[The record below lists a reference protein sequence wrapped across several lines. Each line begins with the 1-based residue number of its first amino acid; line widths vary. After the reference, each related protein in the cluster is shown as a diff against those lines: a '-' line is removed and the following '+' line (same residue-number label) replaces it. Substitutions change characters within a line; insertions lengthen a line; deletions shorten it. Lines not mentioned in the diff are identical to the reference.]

1 MLRRIE
7 VDFPVE
13 LVNPLAER
21 EANAKRPYQLLHK
34 WWARRLGCVFRTI
47 ILSSLIPD
55 PEWKQLDEI
64 ARKQGITA
72 WHWLYYRQ
80 CHVNENAS
88 DHTGHGCAEELIAKY
103 CKDKIILDPFMGGGT
118 TVVEALRLGCKVIG
132 LDVNPVAWFITKKSV
147 EPVNLNKLQEAF
159 KRLERTVAPEILRW
173 YRTQCPKGH
182 EADVMYVF
190 WVKTVECSSCGKK
203 TRLFNSFRIA
213 TKKGEDTVKD
223 AVVCPACYTVQWVD
237 KGSNEVTCFEC
248 KTKFNKEGFVSDGD
262 FRCEHCGHKDKTV
275 DWVRRTGRAPGYEMF
290 AIEYWCQQ
298 CYEKTYRRTRS
309 KRRAQAEA
317 RGYKGAEEF
326 DRNLYL
332 QACEE
337 FERRKAELPLPP
349 EDLELPDGY
358 NTQQAIKQGLRRWQD
373 LFNPRQLLCLGM
385 LMKAILQIEDKA
397 VRELMAVTLADCVN
411 CNNMLC
417 EYNARRTEI
426 EPLFGHHAYW
436 PKNMPVENNVWGT
449 ELGRGSWKSYA
460 EKTLKCVKW
469 LLKPTEPIE
478 TDEDSDEERKKVD
491 LADSPLTPTNQDANS
506 VLNGSFRCALYA
518 RTAEDLSFLPDK
530 SIDAI
535 ITDPPY
541 YGNVMYGELSDFF
554 YVWLRLALK
563 DDYPEFSPPL
573 VNKEREIVVNEKAV
587 VGTGDTGQ
595 GTRVK
600 DDTFFREGLLRCF
613 RECHRV
619 LKDDGLLVFTF
630 HHEKPKA
637 WAAVLDAVLQA
648 GFDIKRVWTYHSET
662 RSGVHGEGIRFDTV
676 IVARKRV
683 GEPMEASWASLQDEI
698 VSEVQAELKR
708 LLENGVNVSPED
720 VFVIVMGKALAV
732 YSRHYPKVMREG
744 KQVSLEDAIED
755 IEAIVDE
762 QIDAYYGMV
771 VPPWLDS
778 ASRIYC
784 QTLAHRP
791 AVTRDALVKVCRT
804 RGIDFSVFVER
815 QFIKQEKGGIFKV
828 LKPSER
834 KGYLEGF
841 WGGKAK
847 ARSGVEPLPIDRAH
861 WLHIAWESGRP
872 VDEVAREIYRS
883 GLEEVCDALAK
894 ITRDQTY
901 SKIAERLRRM
911 KEQGKLI
918 G

>member
-1 MLRRIE
+1 
-7 VDFPVE
+7 VDFPIE

-55 PEWKQLDEI
+55 QEWKRLDEI

-80 CHVNENAS
+80 CHVNENAR

-103 CKDKIILDPFMGGGT
+103 CKDKIVLDPFMGDGT

-147 EPVNLNKLQEAF
+147 EPVDLNKLQEAF
-159 KRLERTVAPEILRW
+159 KSLERKVAPEILRW

-213 TKKGEDTVKD
+213 TKRGKD
-223 AVVCPACYTVQWVD
+223 AVVCPACYTVQWVNE
-237 KGSNEVTCFEC
+237 GSDEVTCFAC
-248 KTKFNKEGFVSDGD
+248 KTKFKPKEGFASGGK
-262 FRCEHCGHKDKTV
+262 FRCEHCGREDKTV
-275 DWVRRTGRAPGYEMF
+275 EWVRRTGRAPDYEMF

-298 CYEKTYRRTRS
+298 CYHETYEDAIMRGYEHGLARMEAREK
-309 KRRAQAEA
+309 A

-337 FERRKAELPLPP
+337 LEKRKAELPLPP

-397 VRELMAVTLADCVN
+397 VRELMAVTLADTVN
-411 CNNMLC
+411 HNNMLC
-417 EYNARRTEI
+417 KYHRQYQKLEA
-426 EPLFGHHAYW
+426 LFGHHAYW
-436 PKNMPVENNVWGT
+436 PTDQPMENNVWGT
-449 ELGRGSWKSYA
+449 ELGMGAFVAKFD
-460 EKTLKCVKW
+460 KTMSALQWLK
-469 LLKPTEPIE
+469 KP
-478 TDEDSDEERKKVD
+478 EEFNGGGQKVVMYD
-491 LADSPLTPTNQDANS
+491 TPLTLVTQSADD
-506 VLNGSFRCALYA
+506 VLNGSSRCALYA
-518 RTAEDLSFLPDK
+518 RTAEDLSFLPDR
-530 SIDAI
+530 SVDAI

-587 VGTGDTGQ
+587 VGTGGMGQ

-600 DDTFFREGLLRCF
+600 DDAFFREGLFRCF
-613 RECHRV
+613 CECHRV
-619 LKDDGLLVFTF
+619 LKDEGLLVFTF

-662 RSGVHGEGIRFDTV
+662 RSGVGKGIRFDTV
-676 IVARKRV
+676 IVARKRI
-683 GEPMEASWASLQDEI
+683 GEPMEASWVNLQDEI
-698 VSEVQAELKR
+698 VGEVQDELKR
-708 LLENGVNVSPED
+708 LLENGVNISPED

-732 YSRHYPKVMREG
+732 YSRHYPKVMRGG
-744 KQVSLEDAIED
+744 KAVSLEEAIDD
-755 IEAIVDE
+755 IEALVDE

-771 VPPWLDS
+771 VPAWLDPV
-778 ASRIYC
+778 SRIYC

-804 RGIDFSVFVER
+804 RNIDFSVFVDR
-815 QFIKQEKGGIFKV
+815 RFIKQEKSGVFKV

-834 KGYLEGF
+834 KEYLEGF
-841 WGGKAK
+841 WGEKAR

-861 WLHIAWESGRP
+861 WLHIAWVSGRP
-872 VDEVAREIYRS
+872 VEEFAREVYIR

-911 KEQGKLI
+911 KEQGALI

>member
-1 MLRRIE
+1 
-7 VDFPVE
+7 
-13 LVNPLAER
+13 
-21 EANAKRPYQLLHK
+21 
-34 WWARRLGCVFRTI
+34 
-47 ILSSLIPD
+47 
-55 PEWKQLDEI
+55 
-64 ARKQGITA
+64 
-72 WHWLYYRQ
+72 
-80 CHVNENAS
+80 
-88 DHTGHGCAEELIAKY
+88 
-103 CKDKIILDPFMGGGT
+103 
-118 TVVEALRLGCKVIG
+118 
-132 LDVNPVAWFITKKSV
+132 
-147 EPVNLNKLQEAF
+147 
-159 KRLERTVAPEILRW
+159 
-173 YRTQCPKGH
+173 
-182 EADVMYVF
+182 
-190 WVKTVECSSCGKK
+190 
-203 TRLFNSFRIA
+203 
-213 TKKGEDTVKD
+213 
-223 AVVCPACYTVQWVD
+223 
-237 KGSNEVTCFEC
+237 
-248 KTKFNKEGFVSDGD
+248 
-262 FRCEHCGHKDKTV
+262 
-275 DWVRRTGRAPGYEMF
+275 MF

-298 CYEKTYRRTRS
+298 CYSEAYEDAIKKGYDHNLA
-309 KRRAQAEA
+309 KWEA
-317 RGYKGAEEF
+317 REKARVYKGAEEF

-337 FERRKAELPLPP
+337 FERRKAELPLP
-349 EDLELPDGY
+349 EGEVYEGMKTQELL
-358 NTQQAIKQGLRRWQD
+358 NHGLRRWQD

-397 VRELMAVTLADCVN
+397 VRELMAVTVSNAAAGNCMLARYCAPYAKN
-411 CNNMLC
+411 
-417 EYNARRTEI
+417 
-426 EPLFGHHAYW
+426 EPLFALHAYW
-436 PKNMPVENNVWGT
+436 VPDEPVENNTWG
-449 ELGRGSWKSYA
+449 A
-460 EKTLKCVKW
+460 EIGAAAFDNYWSMAYRAVKW
-469 LLKPTEPIE
+469 LSAP
-478 TDEDSDEERKKVD
+478 EEMTFKGK
-491 LADSPLTPTNQDANS
+491 LGMSDSPMTAVTQNANL

-595 GTRVK
+595 GARVK
-600 DDTFFREGLLRCF
+600 DDAFFREGLLRCF

-648 GFDIKRVWTYHSET
+648 GFDIKRVWTYHSEKT
-662 RSGVHGEGIRFDTV
+662 GSLHTGIRFDTV

-683 GEPMEASWASLQDEI
+683 GEPTEASWASLQDEI

-744 KQVSLEDAIED
+744 KQVNLENAIED
-755 IEAIVDE
+755 IEGLVDE

-771 VPPWLDS
+771 VPTWLDPV
-778 ASRIYC
+778 SRIYC

-815 QFIKQEKGGIFKV
+815 QFIKQEKSGVFKV

-841 WGGKAK
+841 WGGKAR
-847 ARSGVEPLPIDRAH
+847 ARSGVEALPIDRAH
-861 WLHIAWESGRP
+861 WLYIAWESGRP
-872 VDEVAREIYRS
+872 VDKVAREIYIG

-901 SKIAERLRRM
+901 SRIAERLRRM

>member
-1 MLRRIE
+1 MDWLTYPKEFGSIKNE
-7 VDFPVE
+7 
-13 LVNPLAER
+13 
-21 EANAKRPYQLLHK
+21 
-34 WWARRLGCVFRTI
+34 
-47 ILSSLIPD
+47 
-55 PEWKQLDEI
+55 EI
-64 ARKQGITA
+64 G
-72 WHWLYYRQ
+72 
-80 CHVNENAS
+80 V
-88 DHTGHGCAEELIAKY
+88 G
-103 CKDKIILDPFMGGGT
+103 
-118 TVVEALRLGCKVIG
+118 
-132 LDVNPVAWFITKKSV
+132 
-147 EPVNLNKLQEAF
+147 
-159 KRLERTVAPEILRW
+159 
-173 YRTQCPKGH
+173 
-182 EADVMYVF
+182 
-190 WVKTVECSSCGKK
+190 
-203 TRLFNSFRIA
+203 
-213 TKKGEDTVKD
+213 
-223 AVVCPACYTVQWVD
+223 
-237 KGSNEVTCFEC
+237 
-248 KTKFNKEGFVSDGD
+248 
-262 FRCEHCGHKDKTV
+262 
-275 DWVRRTGRAPGYEMF
+275 
-290 AIEYWCQQ
+290 
-298 CYEKTYRRTRS
+298 
-309 KRRAQAEA
+309 
-317 RGYKGAEEF
+317 
-326 DRNLYL
+326 
-332 QACEE
+332 
-337 FERRKAELPLPP
+337 
-349 EDLELPDGY
+349 
-358 NTQQAIKQGLRRWQD
+358 
-373 LFNPRQLLCLGM
+373 
-385 LMKAILQIEDKA
+385 
-397 VRELMAVTLADCVN
+397 
-411 CNNMLC
+411 
-417 EYNARRTEI
+417 
-426 EPLFGHHAYW
+426 
-436 PKNMPVENNVWGT
+436 
-449 ELGRGSWKSYA
+449 
-460 EKTLKCVKW
+460 
-469 LLKPTEPIE
+469 
-478 TDEDSDEERKKVD
+478 
-491 LADSPLTPTNQDANS
+491 DSPIAQVTQDANAI
-506 VLNGSFRCALYA
+506 LNGDFRCALYA

-587 VGTGDTGQ
+587 VGTGNTGE

-648 GFDIKRVWTYHSET
+648 GFDIKRVWTYHSEIKGGT
-662 RSGVHGEGIRFDTV
+662 HPEGIRFDTV

-683 GEPMEASWASLQDEI
+683 GEPTEASWASLQDEI

-732 YSRHYPKVMREG
+732 YSRHYPKVMRGG
-744 KQVSLEDAIED
+744 KQVSLESAIED
-755 IEAIVDE
+755 IEALVDE

-771 VPPWLDS
+771 VPTWLDPV
-778 ASRIYC
+778 SRIYC

-815 QFIKQEKGGIFKV
+815 QFIKQEKSGVFKV

>member
-1 MLRRIE
+1 
-7 VDFPVE
+7 
-13 LVNPLAER
+13 
-21 EANAKRPYQLLHK
+21 
-34 WWARRLGCVFRTI
+34 
-47 ILSSLIPD
+47 
-55 PEWKQLDEI
+55 
-64 ARKQGITA
+64 
-72 WHWLYYRQ
+72 
-80 CHVNENAS
+80 
-88 DHTGHGCAEELIAKY
+88 
-103 CKDKIILDPFMGGGT
+103 
-118 TVVEALRLGCKVIG
+118 
-132 LDVNPVAWFITKKSV
+132 LDVNPVAWFITKKSI
-147 EPVNLNKLQEAF
+147 EPVDLSKLQEAF
-159 KRLERTVAPEILRW
+159 KSLERTVAPEILQW

-213 TKKGEDTVKD
+213 TKGRKD
-223 AVVCPACYTVQWVD
+223 AVICPACYTVQWVESGGD
-237 KGSNEVTCFEC
+237 EVTCFAC
-248 KTKFNKEGFVSDGD
+248 KTKFKPKEGFASSGK
-262 FRCEHCGHKDKTV
+262 FRCEHCGREDETV
-275 DWVRRTGRAPGYEMF
+275 EWVRRTGKAPDYEMF

-298 CYEKTYRRTRS
+298 CYEQTYRRTRS
-309 KRRAQAEA
+309 KRKAQAEA

-332 QACEE
+332 QACKE
-337 FERRKAELPLPP
+337 FEKRKTELPLPEGEIP
-349 EDLELPDGY
+349 AEGRSDPRPISFGM
-358 NTQQAIKQGLRRWQD
+358 RRWQD

-385 LMKAILQIEDKA
+385 LMKAILQIKDEA

-417 EYNARRTEI
+417 EYNARRIEI

-449 ELGRGSWKSYA
+449 EFGRGSWKSYVQ
-460 EKTLKCVKW
+460 KTLKCVSW
-469 LLKPTEPIE
+469 LLKPTEPIK
-478 TDEDSDEERKKVD
+478 TDEDDEERKKIA
-491 LADSPLTPTNQDANS
+491 LGDSPLTPTNQDANS
-506 VLNGSFRCALYA
+506 VLNDTSRCALYA
-518 RTAEDLSFLPDK
+518 RTAEDLSFLPDR
-530 SIDAI
+530 SVDAI

-587 VGTGDTGQ
+587 VRTGQ

-600 DDTFFREGLLRCF
+600 DDAFFRDGLLRCF

-683 GEPMEASWASLQDEI
+683 GETVEASWANLQDEI
-698 VSEVQAELKR
+698 VGEVQDELKR
-708 LLENGVNVSPED
+708 LLENGVNISPED

-744 KQVSLEDAIED
+744 KQVSLEEAIED
-755 IEAIVDE
+755 IEALVDE
-762 QIDAYYGMV
+762 QIDAYYGMI
-771 VPPWLDS
+771 VPTWLDPV
-778 ASRIYC
+778 SRIYC

-804 RGIDFSVFVER
+804 RNIDFSVFIDR
-815 QFIKQEKGGIFKV
+815 QFIKQEKSGVFKV

-834 KGYLEGF
+834 KEYLEGI
-841 WGGKAK
+841 WGEK
-847 ARSGVEPLPIDRAH
+847 ARARGGVEPLPIDRAH
-861 WLHIAWESGRP
+861 WLHIAWESGKP
-872 VDEVAREIYRS
+872 VDVVAREVYIR

-911 KEQGKLI
+911 KEQGALI

>member
-13 LVNPLAER
+13 LVNPLAQR

-47 ILSSLIPD
+47 VLSSLIPD
-55 PEWKQLDEI
+55 SEWKQLDEI
-64 ARKQGITA
+64 ARKQGVTA

-147 EPVNLNKLQEAF
+147 EPVDLNKLQEAF

-223 AVVCPACYTVQWVD
+223 AVVCPACYTVQEVNE
-237 KGSNEVTCFEC
+237 GSNEVTCFAC
-248 KTKFNKEGFVSDGD
+248 KTKFKPKEGFASGGK
-262 FRCEHCGHKDKTV
+262 FRCEHCGREDETV
-275 DWVRRTGRAPGYEMF
+275 HWVRRTGRAPGYEMF

-337 FERRKAELPLPP
+337 FERRKVELPLP
-349 EDLELPDGY
+349 EGEVYEGMKTQDLL
-358 NTQQAIKQGLRRWQD
+358 NHGLRRWQD

-397 VRELMAVTLADCVN
+397 VRELMAVTLSDITSAH
-411 CNNMLC
+411 NMLGR
-417 EYNARRTEI
+417 YDFKKHHLNPGFA
-426 EPLFGHHAYW
+426 LHAYW
-436 PKNMPVENNVWGT
+436 LPDQPVETNVWGA
-449 ELGRGSWKSYA
+449 ELGRGTFKSYFNKTFEA
-460 EKTLKCVKW
+460 VQWVFSPSEREKK
-469 LLKPTEPIE
+469 IG
-478 TDEDSDEERKKVD
+478 
-491 LADSPLTPTNQDANS
+491 DSPATLVTQDANS

-648 GFDIKRVWTYHSET
+648 GFDIKRVWTYHSESLESIH
-662 RSGVHGEGIRFDTV
+662 RHGIRFDTV

-683 GEPMEASWASLQDEI
+683 GEPTEASWASLQDEI

-732 YSRHYPKVMREG
+732 YSRHYPKVMRGG

-755 IEAIVDE
+755 IEGLVDE

-771 VPPWLDS
+771 VPTWLDPV
-778 ASRIYC
+778 SRIYC

-815 QFIKQEKGGIFKV
+815 QFIKQEKSGVFKV

-834 KGYLEGF
+834 KDYLEGF

-872 VDEVAREIYRS
+872 VDEVAREIYIG

>member
-1 MLRRIE
+1 MSWRIE
-7 VDFPVE
+7 LDFPIE
-13 LVNPLAER
+13 LINPLAER
-21 EANAKRPYQLLHK
+21 EANTKRPYQLLHK
-34 WWARRLGCVFRTI
+34 WWAKRVGCVFRTI
-47 ILSSLIPD
+47 VLSSLIPD
-55 PEWKQLDEI
+55 SEWKRLDEI
-64 ARKQGITA
+64 ARRQGVTA

-147 EPVNLNKLQEAF
+147 EPVDLNKLQEAF

-213 TKKGEDTVKD
+213 TKKGDDTVKD

-237 KGSNEVTCFEC
+237 EGSNEVTCFAC
-248 KTKFNKEGFVSDGD
+248 KTKFKPKEGFASGGK
-262 FRCEHCGHKDKTV
+262 FRCEHCGREDKTV
-275 DWVRRTGRAPGYEMF
+275 EWVRRTGRAPGYEMF

-298 CYEKTYRRTRS
+298 CYEEVRRQGYNHN
-309 KRRAQAEA
+309 QAREKA

-337 FERRKAELPLPP
+337 FERRKVELPLPEGEIP
-349 EDLELPDGY
+349 AEGRSDPRPISFGM
-358 NTQQAIKQGLRRWQD
+358 RRWQD

-397 VRELMAVTLADCVN
+397 VRELMVATLSQSLAGNCLLARYRADSRSLVPHFS
-411 CNNMLC
+411 L
-417 EYNARRTEI
+417 
-426 EPLFGHHAYW
+426 HAYW
-436 PKNMPVENNVWGT
+436 VPEVPCENNLWGLHHGAST
-449 ELGRGSWKSYA
+449 FTACWNATQRAMDWLTYPKEFGSIKN
-460 EKTLKCVKW
+460 
-469 LLKPTEPIE
+469 
-478 TDEDSDEERKKVD
+478 EEIGVG
-491 LADSPLTPTNQDANS
+491 DSPIAQVTQDANAI
-506 VLNGSFRCALYA
+506 LNGDFRCALYA

-573 VNKEREIVVNEKAV
+573 VNKEREIVVNERAV
-587 VGTGDTGQ
+587 VRTGDTGQ

-662 RSGVHGEGIRFDTV
+662 IGSLHSGIRFDTV
-676 IVARKRV
+676 IVARKRT
-683 GEPMEASWASLQDEI
+683 GEPIEASWLGLQDEI

-708 LLENGVNVSPED
+708 LLENRAKVSPED
-720 VFVIVMGKALAV
+720 VFVIVIGKALAV
-732 YSRHYPKVMREG
+732 YSRHYPKVMRGG

-755 IEAIVDE
+755 IEALVDE

-771 VPPWLDS
+771 VPTWLDPV
-778 ASRIYC
+778 SRIYC

-815 QFIKQEKGGIFKV
+815 QFIKQEKSGVFKV

-861 WLHIAWESGRP
+861 WLYIAWESGRP

-901 SKIAERLRRM
+901 SKIAERLKRM
-911 KEQGKLI
+911 KDNGVLF
-918 G
+918 

>member
-1 MLRRIE
+1 MVRRIE
-7 VDFPVE
+7 VDFPIE
-13 LVNPLAER
+13 LVNPLALR

-47 ILSSLIPD
+47 VLSSLIPD
-55 PEWKQLDEI
+55 SEWKRLDEI

-80 CHVNENAS
+80 CHVSENAS

-147 EPVNLNKLQEAF
+147 EPVDLNKLQEAF

-173 YRTQCPKGH
+173 YRTQCLKGH

-213 TKKGEDTVKD
+213 TKGEKD

-248 KTKFNKEGFVSDGD
+248 KTKFNKKGFVSDGE
-262 FRCEHCGHKDKTV
+262 FRCEHCEHKDKTV

-298 CYEKTYRRTRS
+298 CYSEAYEDARKKGYDHNLAKWEAREK
-309 KRRAQAEA
+309 A

-337 FERRKAELPLPP
+337 FERRKAELPLP
-349 EDLELPDGY
+349 EGEVYKGMKTQELL
-358 NTQQAIKQGLRRWQD
+358 NHGLRRWQD

-397 VRELMAVTLADCVN
+397 VRELMAVTLSQSLTGN
-411 CNNMLC
+411 CLL
-417 EYNARRTEI
+417 ARYRTDMRLV
-426 EPLFGHHAYW
+426 PHFALHAYW
-436 PKNMPVENNVWGT
+436 VPDSPCENNVWGLQQGAST
-449 ELGRGSWKSYA
+449 FIAYWDIVQKSIRWLDRPSEDVTPKG
-460 EKTLKCVKW
+460 EKIVGDCPFTQ
-469 LLKPTEPIE
+469 T
-478 TDEDSDEERKKVD
+478 
-491 LADSPLTPTNQDANS
+491 AQDANA
-506 VLNGSFRCALYA
+506 VLDGDSRCALYA

-587 VGTGDTGQ
+587 VGTGDAGE

-619 LKDDGLLVFTF
+619 LKDEGLLVFTF

-662 RSGVHGEGIRFDTV
+662 VGSLIPGIRFDTV

-683 GEPMEASWASLQDEI
+683 EEPMEASWANLQDEI

-708 LLENGVNVSPED
+708 LLENGVNVLPED

-744 KQVSLEDAIED
+744 KQVNLENAIED
-755 IEAIVDE
+755 IEGLVDE

-771 VPPWLDS
+771 VPTWLDRV
-778 ASRIYC
+778 SRIYC

-791 AVTRDALVKVCRT
+791 AVTRDALVKVCQP
-804 RGIDFSVFVER
+804 RGIDFLVFVER
-815 QFIKQEKGGIFKV
+815 QFIKQEKGKVFKV

-834 KGYLEGF
+834 KDYLEGF
-841 WGGKAK
+841 WGEKAR
-847 ARSGVEPLPIDRAH
+847 ARSGVEPLLIDRAH

-872 VDEVAREIYRS
+872 VDKVAREIYIS

-901 SKIAERLRRM
+901 SRIAERLRRM
-911 KEQGKLI
+911 KTMGVLF
-918 G
+918 

>member
-1 MLRRIE
+1 
-7 VDFPVE
+7 VDFPIE
-13 LVNPLAER
+13 LVNPLAQR

-55 PEWKQLDEI
+55 QEWKRLDEI
-64 ARKQGITA
+64 AKKQGVTA

-80 CHVNENAS
+80 CHVNENAK

-103 CKDKIILDPFMGGGT
+103 CKDKIVLDPFMGGGT

-147 EPVNLNKLQEAF
+147 EPVDLNKLQEAF
-159 KRLERTVAPEILRW
+159 KSLERTVAPEILRW

-213 TKKGEDTVKD
+213 TKGRKD
-223 AVVCPACYTVQWVD
+223 AVICPACYTAQWVNE
-237 KGSNEVTCFEC
+237 GSNEVTCFAC
-248 KTKFNKEGFVSDGD
+248 KTKFKPKEGFASGGK
-262 FRCEHCGHKDKTV
+262 FRCEHCGRENETV
-275 DWVRRTGRAPGYEMF
+275 EWVRRTGKAPDYEMF

-298 CYEKTYRRTRS
+298 CYEQTYRRTRS
-309 KRRAQAEA
+309 KRKAQAEA

-332 QACEE
+332 QACKE
-337 FERRKAELPLPP
+337 FEKRKTELPLP
-349 EDLELPDGY
+349 EGEVYEGMKTQELL
-358 NTQQAIKQGLRRWQD
+358 NHGLRLWQD

-397 VRELMAVTLADCVN
+397 VRELMAVVVSDLADT
-411 CNNMLC
+411 NNMLC
-417 EYNARRTEI
+417 RYVADTRKV
-426 EPLFGHHAYW
+426 EPLFSHHAYW
-436 PKNMPVENNVWGT
+436 PTDTSAEGNVWGT
-449 ELGRGSWKSYA
+449 QLGRGTFLSYFQ
-460 EKTLKCVKW
+460 KTEQAKGRRPKLTEAIQW
-469 LLKPTEPIE
+469 LLRPWEREPINSL
-478 TDEDSDEERKKVD
+478 TDEDEEVLKIEIG
-491 LADSPLTPTNQDANS
+491 DSPLTQVTQNANE
-506 VLNGSFRCALYA
+506 VLNDTSRCALYA
-518 RTAEDLSFLPDK
+518 RTAEDLSFLPDR
-530 SIDAI
+530 SVDAI

-587 VGTGDTGQ
+587 VRTGQ

-600 DDTFFREGLLRCF
+600 DDAFFRDGLLRCF
-613 RECHRV
+613 CECHRV

-648 GFDIKRVWTYHSET
+648 GFDIKRVWTYHSEKT
-662 RSGVHGEGIRFDTV
+662 GSLHTGIRFDTV

-683 GEPMEASWASLQDEI
+683 GETAEASWASLQDEI
-698 VSEVQAELKR
+698 VGEVQDELKR
-708 LLENGVNVSPED
+708 LLENGANISPED

-732 YSRHYPKVMREG
+732 YSRHYPRVMREG
-744 KQVSLEDAIED
+744 KQVSLEEAIED
-755 IEAIVDE
+755 IEALVDE
-762 QIDAYYGMV
+762 QIDAYYGMI
-771 VPPWLDS
+771 VPTWLDPV
-778 ASRIYC
+778 SRIYC

-804 RGIDFSVFVER
+804 RNIDFSVFIDR
-815 QFIKQEKGGIFKV
+815 QFIKQEKSGVFKV

-834 KGYLEGF
+834 KEYLEGI
-841 WGGKAK
+841 WGEK
-847 ARSGVEPLPIDRAH
+847 ARARGGVEPLPIDRAH
-861 WLHIAWESGRP
+861 WLHIAWESGKP
-872 VDEVAREIYRS
+872 VDEVAREVYIR

-911 KEQGKLI
+911 KEQGALI

>member
-1 MLRRIE
+1 MLWRIE
-7 VDFPVE
+7 VDFPIE
-13 LVNPLAER
+13 LVNPLAQR

-55 PEWKQLDEI
+55 QEWERLDEI
-64 ARKQGITA
+64 AKKQGVTA

-80 CHVNENAS
+80 CHVNENAK
-88 DHTGHGCAEELIAKY
+88 DHSGHGCAEELIAKY
-103 CKDKIILDPFMGGGT
+103 CKGKIVLDPFMGGGT

-147 EPVNLNKLQEAF
+147 EPVDLSKLQEAF
-159 KRLERTVAPEILRW
+159 KSLERTVAPEILHW

-213 TKKGEDTVKD
+213 TKGGKD
-223 AVVCPACYTVQWVD
+223 AVICPACYTVQWVESGGD
-237 KGSNEVTCFEC
+237 EVTCFAC
-248 KTKFNKEGFVSDGD
+248 KTKFKPKEGFASGGK
-262 FRCEHCGHKDKTV
+262 FRCEHCGREDETV
-275 DWVRRTGRAPGYEMF
+275 EWVRRTRKAPDYEMF

-298 CYEKTYRRTRS
+298 CYEQTYRRTRS
-309 KRRAQAEA
+309 KRKAQAEA

-332 QACEE
+332 QACKE
-337 FERRKAELPLPP
+337 FEKRKAELPLPEGEIP
-349 EDLELPDGY
+349 AEGRSDPRP
-358 NTQQAIKQGLRRWQD
+358 ISFGLHRWQD

-397 VRELMAVTLADCVN
+397 VRELMAVTLADTVN
-411 CNNMLC
+411 HNNMLC
-417 EYNARRTEI
+417 KYHRQYQKLEA
-426 EPLFGHHAYW
+426 LFGHHAYW
-436 PKNMPVENNVWGT
+436 PTDQPMENNVWGT
-449 ELGRGSWKSYA
+449 ELGMGAFVAKFD
-460 EKTLKCVKW
+460 KTLSALQW
-469 LLKPTEPIE
+469 LMKPEEPNGGGQ
-478 TDEDSDEERKKVD
+478 KVVMHD
-491 LADSPLTPTNQDANS
+491 TPLTLVTQSADD
-506 VLNGSFRCALYA
+506 VLNGSSRCALYA
-518 RTAEDLSFLPDK
+518 RTAEDLSFLLDR
-530 SIDAI
+530 SVDAI

-587 VGTGDTGQ
+587 VRTGQ

-600 DDTFFREGLLRCF
+600 DDAFFRDGLLRCF

-683 GEPMEASWASLQDEI
+683 GETVEASWANLQDEI
-698 VSEVQAELKR
+698 VGEVQDELKR
-708 LLENGVNVSPED
+708 LLENGVNISPED

-744 KQVSLEDAIED
+744 KQVSLEEAIED
-755 IEAIVDE
+755 IEALVDE
-762 QIDAYYGMV
+762 QIDAYYGMI
-771 VPPWLDS
+771 VPTWLDPV
-778 ASRIYC
+778 SRIYC

-804 RGIDFSVFVER
+804 RNIDFSVFIDR
-815 QFIKQEKGGIFKV
+815 QFIKQEKSGVFKV

-834 KGYLEGF
+834 KEYLEGI
-841 WGGKAK
+841 WGGKAR
-847 ARSGVEPLPIDRAH
+847 ARGGVEPLPIDRTH
-861 WLHIAWESGRP
+861 WLHIAWESGKP
-872 VDEVAREIYRS
+872 VDEVAREVYIR

-911 KEQGKLI
+911 KAVGVLF
-918 G
+918 